1 MAVHHVQERDN
12 SKNFAFKCH
21 RENQDIYAVNC
32 ITFHPTYGT
41 FATTGS
47 DGTYNF
53 WDKVCQ
59 AASHPSGASSER
71 AGGAWGNPLFSAAPP
86 YPSPSLPRARPLHR
100 SLLDH
105 VPERP
110 LPSYPSLSLNAPYP
124 RIHPS
129 RLTPLT
135 LGSIPLA

>member
-53 WDKVCQ
+53 WDKVCP
-59 AASHPSGASSER
+59 AASHPSSASTR
-71 AGGAWGNPLFSAAPP
+71 A
-86 YPSPSLPRARPLHR
+86 
-100 SLLDH
+100 
-105 VPERP
+105 
-110 LPSYPSLSLNAPYP
+110 
-124 RIHPS
+124 
-129 RLTPLT
+129 
-135 LGSIPLA
+135 